1 MYRNVISIA
10 LLSLSFAG
18 DLAAAPDADQDILVT
33 FRNDGASTVSGAIRA
48 PYRARKRYLIAA
60 GAQRDA
66 DAIADEFALQEVDHW
81 PIRSLGIY
89 CFVYRVS
96 EGADR
101 LSIIDRLRADNRV
114 ESVQPLQEF
123 ETGTDYATT
132 YNDTYA
138 NFQHG
143 LDMLGI
149 AGAHQISRGE
159 DVRVAII
166 DSFADRSHEDLRGQI
181 RSLKDFST
189 DDRPAENEHG
199 TAVASVIGANANNS
213 IGIVGIAPEASL
225 ELLVACWAAENRQ
238 GAVCDSFTLAKA
250 LDTLAGDPPQVLNM
264 SLSGPSDPLLA
275 RLVDH
280 LLSQNVV
287 IVAADTA
294 LPGEESGFPASVPG
308 VIGAGN
314 SHQHPEASIRLSRS
328 VFAPGSQIMVAVPS
342 NEYDFR
348 SGSSLAAAHVTG
360 VVALFLAVSPEHTAE
375 EIRKLLQNSQAST
388 ASGLVSVD
396 ACRLMNGAQHATN
409 CSSSVEISESK
420 VDAKAQ

>member
-1 MYRNVISIA
+1 MIRIVATIA
-10 LLSLSFAG
+10 LLSLSYVG
-18 DLAAAPDADQDILVT
+18 DLAAAPDAAQDILVT
-33 FRNDGASTVSGAIRA
+33 FRNDGASTISGSIRA

-60 GAQRDA
+60 DAQRDA

-89 CFVYRVS
+89 CFVYRVP
-96 EGADR
+96 EDADR
-101 LSIIDRLRADNRV
+101 LSIIERLRADNRV

-123 ETGTDYATT
+123 ETGTDYSTT

-149 AGAHQISRGE
+149 AAAHQVTRGK

-166 DSFADRSHEDLRGQI
+166 DSFADTSHEDLRGQI
-181 RSLKDFST
+181 RRLRDFST
-189 DDRPAENEHG
+189 DDRLAENEHG
-199 TAVASVIGANANNS
+199 TAVASVIGASANNS
-213 IGIVGIAPEASL
+213 IGIVGIAPEAKL
-225 ELLVACWAAENRQ
+225 DLLVACWAAENRQ

-250 LDTLAGDPPQVLNM
+250 LDTLASDPPQILNM
-264 SLSGPSDPLLA
+264 SLSGPNDPLLA
-275 RLVDH
+275 RLVDY

-294 LPGEESGFPASVPG
+294 LPGEESGFPASLPG

-314 SHQHPEASIRLSRS
+314 SHQHPGASIALTNS
-328 VFAPGSQIMVAVPS
+328 VFAPGNQIMVAVPS

-348 SGSSLAAAHVTG
+348 SGSSLAAAHITG
-360 VVALFLAVSPEHTAE
+360 VVALFLAVSPDHPAQ
-375 EIRKLLQNSQAST
+375 EIQDLLHDSQTSRS
-388 ASGLVSVD
+388 SGLVSVD
-396 ACRLMNGAQHATN
+396 ACRLMNVAPLATG
-409 CSSSVEISESK
+409 CSNSMPVNESE